1 MEMFENIK
9 SQWENQSQSETPKDG
24 AKKIMEKMTYT
35 RKKQKITN
43 SILTV
48 TAAVLIA
55 FFFYISA
62 YKIQTV
68 MIGLLLMIGAL
79 AIRIGLELYS
89 LRTLKVINTSVDAYE
104 FKQQMIRYYQ
114 NRTKV
119 HFIITPLV
127 IAAYCIGFVMLLP
140 AFKSNLSLGFYNY
153 IVVSSIVL
161 FLILG
166 LFIAKQ
172 IRKELVVLKELKGEV
187 G

>member
-1 MEMFENIK
+1 MFENIK
-9 SQWENQSQSETPKDG
+9 SQWENQSQSETPIDG
-24 AKKIMEKMTYT
+24 AKKIIEKMAYT

-43 SILTV
+43 VILTS
-48 TAAVLIA
+48 TAVVLVV

-89 LRTLKVINTSVDAYE
+89 LRTLKTMNISEDANG
-104 FKQQMIRYYQ
+104 FKLQMIRYYQ

-119 HFIITPLV
+119 HFIITPIV
-127 IAAYCIGFVMLLP
+127 IIIYSIGFVMLLP

-161 FLILG
+161 LLILG

-172 IRKELVVLKELKGEV
+172 IRNELVVLRELKGEI